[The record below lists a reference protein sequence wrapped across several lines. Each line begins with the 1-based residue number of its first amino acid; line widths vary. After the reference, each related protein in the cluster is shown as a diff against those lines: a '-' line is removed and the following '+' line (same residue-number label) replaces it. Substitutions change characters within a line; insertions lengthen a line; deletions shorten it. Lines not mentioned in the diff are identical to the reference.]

1 MLEYLHSYSTLAILI
16 TSSSKR
22 LMPQSTDQ
30 PNQLPSLS
38 DLFAE
43 SDRVGDKY
51 LTDDEIETRDRD
63 LGQEINAAAAVI
75 EALFPGL

>member
-43 SDRVGDKY
+43 SDRIGDKY
-51 LTDDEIETRDRD
+51 LTDEEIETRDRD

>member
-1 MLEYLHSYSTLAILI
+1 
-16 TSSSKR
+16 
-22 LMPQSTDQ
+22 MPQPTDQ
-30 PNQLPSLS
+30 HTDLSLA
-38 DLFAE
+38 DLFTE
-43 SDRVGDKY
+43 SDRIGDKY

>member
-1 MLEYLHSYSTLAILI
+1 MI
-16 TSSSKR
+16 TSSSTR
-22 LMPQSTDQ
+22 LMPQPTDQ
-30 PNQLPSLS
+30 PNQLPPLS

-63 LGQEINAAAAVI
+63 LGQEIDAANAVI

>member
-1 MLEYLHSYSTLAILI
+1 
-16 TSSSKR
+16 
-22 LMPQSTDQ
+22 MPN
-30 PNQLPSLS
+30 PNDRADSLS

-63 LGQEINAAAAVI
+63 LDQEVDAANAAI
-75 EALFPGL
+75 NELFPDL

>member
-1 MLEYLHSYSTLAILI
+1 
-16 TSSSKR
+16 
-22 LMPQSTDQ
+22 MPQSTDQ
-30 PNQLPSLS
+30 PNQLPSLA

-43 SDRVGDKY
+43 SDRVGDNY

-63 LGQEINAAAAVI
+63 LAQEVDAASAVI

>member
-1 MLEYLHSYSTLAILI
+1 
-16 TSSSKR
+16 
-22 LMPQSTDQ
+22 MPQPTDQ

-38 DLFAE
+38 DLYAE
-43 SDRVGDKY
+43 SDRIGDKY

-63 LGQEINAAAAVI
+63 LAQEVDAANAVI

>member
-1 MLEYLHSYSTLAILI
+1 MVHFEKNQVILI
-16 TSSSKR
+16 ASSSKH
-22 LMPQSTDQ
+22 LMPQPTDQ
-30 PNQLPSLS
+30 HTDLSLA
-38 DLFAE
+38 DLFTE
-43 SDRVGDKY
+43 SDRIGDKY

>member
-1 MLEYLHSYSTLAILI
+1 
-16 TSSSKR
+16 
-22 LMPQSTDQ
+22 MPQPTDQ
-30 PNQLPSLS
+30 PNQLPPLS

-63 LGQEINAAAAVI
+63 LGQEIDAANAVI

>member
-1 MLEYLHSYSTLAILI
+1 MI

-22 LMPQSTDQ
+22 LMPQPTDQ

-63 LGQEINAAAAVI
+63 LGQEIDAANAVI